1 MMHLVLLAALLQ
13 QEPTYGELSRKHGLA
28 AADQLLR
35 EGKAL
40 EAAVAYRNI
49 LLTPGD
55 REAVRIPLALALL
68 AKGDAA
74 YAGIELRRAHML
86 YPDFLRLTIDPA
98 ELFGAKGA
106 LAKAADAV
114 AAREP
119 EGDVAEIQAALAYAY
134 FLEGDRERSQAALGK
149 YAQSRGNDAFAR
161 DLKAALAK
169 VATAKTAAAAP
180 APSAAPAAA
189 AAPFRGGDPVL
200 AGARFV
206 EPDVRP
212 RGEILAR

>member
-1 MMHLVLLAALLQ
+1 MMAMALLSALLQ
-13 QEPTYGELSRKHGLA
+13 QEPTYADLSRKHGLGP
-28 AADQLLR
+28 ADQLLR
-35 EGKAL
+35 DGKFL
-40 EAAVAYRNI
+40 EAAVAYRNV

-86 YPDFLRLTIDPA
+86 YPDFARLTIDPA
-98 ELFGAKGA
+98 QLFGSRGA
-106 LAKAADAV
+106 LAKVADAV
-114 AAREP
+114 AAKEP
-119 EGDVAEIQAALAYAY
+119 EGDLAEIQAALAYAY
-134 FLEGDRERSQAALGK
+134 LVEGERDRSQAALVK
-149 YAQSRGNDAFAR
+149 YVQSRGNDAFAR
-161 DLKAALAK
+161 DLTSALAK
-169 VATAKTAAAAP
+169 AATAKPAPAAPPPPAAAP
-180 APSAAPAAA
+180 
-189 AAPFRGGDPVL
+189 AAPFRGGEPVR